1 MPAVHHQKWQ
11 PSEFHMGTTLLLHF
25 HAPPLRTLPTQNDAA
40 DVPIST
46 FYSAPFELALA
57 RSKRGEGRVGAAD
70 ADDGGTTGLSSFL
83 RDKIRSYHIVW
94 APEGP
99 ETRQCPPNSGDRGRV
114 SNPIGPKLNR
124 ENSKLETDSSS
135 SHASC
140 LSGTKLR

>member
-25 HAPPLRTLPTQNDAA
+25 HAPPLRTLPNQNDAA

-57 RSKRGEGRVGAAD
+57 RSKRGEGRVGAA
-70 ADDGGTTGLSSFL
+70 DGGTTGLSSFL

-99 ETRQCPPNSGDRGRV
+99 ETRQCPPNSGEEEF
-114 SNPIGPKLNR
+114 PIQSVLNLIAKTRSLKRTVHPVTPVVCLGP
-124 ENSKLETDSSS
+124 
-135 SHASC
+135 SC
-140 LSGTKLR
+140 DKAP